1 MGSFTLWVL
10 LIPTWTVWGQVK
22 QVSDPVDNPSKTN
35 LYIMGLACFSG
46 PRLHGTYM
54 KPASEMALDLV
65 NTREDILPE
74 YKLNVI
80 WIDTEVRSDVLT

>member
-1 MGSFTLWVL
+1 
-10 LIPTWTVWGQVK
+10 
-22 QVSDPVDNPSKTN
+22 
-35 LYIMGLACFSG
+35 
-46 PRLHGTYM
+46 M